1 MNFFKIISFLILTLF
16 LSSHSFAD
24 SHDAEQNIIERA
36 KEINQKVK
44 EKQANTQ
51 SNIASE
57 SSNEEPLPLNDPF
70 VGDSSLSGGSK
81 ILSASPE
88 ELENDMS
95 LYKFKLVG
103 VMSSENDKGF
113 ASLVDENGEVV
124 NISLYEDIVL
134 TYVFGIIPSGHRKTI
149 FLLKSGELR
158 SISSEITFSESIL

>member
-57 SSNEEPLPLNDPF
+57 ISNEEPLPLNDPF

-124 NISLYEDIVL
+124 NISLYEELSPGVKLIAL
-134 TYVFGIIPSGHRKTI
+134 NNREAVFERQENLMVINFKNQVIERAK
-149 FLLKSGELR
+149 
-158 SISSEITFSESIL
+158 

>member
-16 LSSHSFAD
+16 LISNSFAD

-44 EKQANTQ
+44 EKQAKTQ
-51 SNIASE
+51 SNIVSE
-57 SSNEEPLPLNDPF
+57 ISNEEPLPLNDPF

-88 ELENDMS
+88 ELENNMS

-124 NISLYEDIVL
+124 NISLFEELSPGVKLIAL
-134 TYVFGIIPSGHRKTI
+134 NNREAVFERQENLMVINFKNQVIERAK
-149 FLLKSGELR
+149 
-158 SISSEITFSESIL
+158 

>member
-16 LSSHSFAD
+16 LISNSFAD

-44 EKQANTQ
+44 EKQAKTQ
-51 SNIASE
+51 SNIVSE
-57 SSNEEPLPLNDPF
+57 ISNEEPLPLNDPF

-88 ELENDMS
+88 ELENNMS

-124 NISLYEDIVL
+124 NISLFEELSPGVKLIAL
-134 TYVFGIIPSGHRKTI
+134 NNREAVFERQENLMVINFKNQVIEREK
-149 FLLKSGELR
+149 
-158 SISSEITFSESIL
+158 

>member
-57 SSNEEPLPLNDPF
+57 ISNEEPLPLNDPF

-95 LYKFKLVG
+95 LYKF
-103 VMSSENDKGF
+103 
-113 ASLVDENGEVV
+113 
-124 NISLYEDIVL
+124 
-134 TYVFGIIPSGHRKTI
+134 
-149 FLLKSGELR
+149 
-158 SISSEITFSESIL
+158 